1 MSSSH
6 YETAKEN
13 DLDPYQYLLWL
24 LQNAPG
30 LSETDEAWAEKLL
43 PANAGRML
51 YAAKIDDRH
60 LSEQKLLEMA
70 AFYTWL
76 DFTLTDMHRSRCISL
91 FNNYGQTVD
100 GSAVLRDRFCG

>member
-43 PANAGRML
+43 PARA
-51 YAAKIDDRH
+51 
-60 LSEQKLLEMA
+60 SEQKLLEMA

>member
-43 PANAGRML
+43 PARARKNAICR
-51 YAAKIDDRH
+51 KNR
-60 LSEQKLLEMA
+60 
-70 AFYTWL
+70 
-76 DFTLTDMHRSRCISL
+76 
-91 FNNYGQTVD
+91 
-100 GSAVLRDRFCG
+100 

>member
-43 PANAGRML
+43 PASAPVRQLTDQLFCGTGSADSRPSGVPWSLTISTLYRAGGQAGAYL
-51 YAAKIDDRH
+51 
-60 LSEQKLLEMA
+60 LLE
-70 AFYTWL
+70 
-76 DFTLTDMHRSRCISL
+76 
-91 FNNYGQTVD
+91 YGEYD
-100 GSAVLRDRFCG
+100 DAG